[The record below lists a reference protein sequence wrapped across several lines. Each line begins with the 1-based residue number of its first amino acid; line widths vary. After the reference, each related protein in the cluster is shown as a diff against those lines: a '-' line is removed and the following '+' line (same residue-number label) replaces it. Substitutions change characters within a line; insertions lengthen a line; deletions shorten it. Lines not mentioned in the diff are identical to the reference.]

1 MIDPFLTDLTYK
13 ALILVLVLSL
23 PPIIMAAL
31 VGIVVSLLQAVT
43 QVQDQTISFGF
54 KLIAVM
60 ITLIL
65 TVRWLGGQILV
76 YGLNIFDRI
85 PTFLK

>member
-1 MIDPFLTDLTYK
+1 LDPILTDLTYK
-13 ALILVLVLSL
+13 ALILILILSL
-23 PPIIMAAL
+23 PPIITAAV
-31 VGIVVSLLQAVT
+31 VGIVVSLIQAVT
-43 QVQDQTISFGF
+43 QVQDQTIAFAF
-54 KLIAVM
+54 KLIAVI

-76 YGLNIFDRI
+76 YSLNIFDGI